1 MLSPSILGLSDN
13 QDCPVRF
20 YLSVPVRT
28 QPPETDEIL
37 TLSAVA
43 RRCYRAHEP
52 SGTPQHKTLGFCED
66 LHKSIF
72 RSQGQSSIKTSN
84 AAQAN
89 TNKA

>member
-1 MLSPSILGLSDN
+1 MLSPSILGLSHN
-13 QDCPVRF
+13 QDC
-20 YLSVPVRT
+20 PVRT

-37 TLSAVA
+37 TLSAGA
-43 RRCYRAHEP
+43 RRCYRAHEQ
-52 SGTPQHKTLGFCED
+52 SATLQHKTLGFCED

-72 RSQGQSSIKTSN
+72 RSRGQSSLKTSN